1 MTPITTQT
9 LENALTAK
17 LMVSFGKTA
26 AEATDGEMMRAS
38 ALVLRDMMALREVE
52 TRQKARQQHAR
63 QVHYLSLEF
72 LMGRSLMKNAY
83 NLGLL
88 PQLREALEHL
98 GFKAADIFEIEPD
111 AALGNGGLGRLAA
124 CYLDSMTT
132 LEIPATGYSI
142 CYELGIF
149 KQKIVEGQ
157 QVELPDNWKDLGA
170 AWLMPK
176 PAETQEVRFGGTVR
190 EFWDNGHLHIVNE
203 DATVVQAVPCDMEI
217 AGYGTEHVNVL
228 RLWDARST
236 QPVDM
241 SLFSRGEYLKA
252 AEDEAM
258 AETIAKVLYPEDNH
272 LEGKSLRLKQQYF
285 FVSATLQS
293 IAAKHTELY
302 GTMKNFHEK
311 NVIQINDTHPA
322 LVIPELMRIL
332 IDDAGMD
339 WDEAWD
345 EIRGLHQ
352 PHGPFGGAGT
362 LAPEPGGIPAA
373 PGVADYPGD
382 LPPLAEEGGGLL
394 PRPQEDGEN
403 GHRLG
408 RSGPHGQPLHR
419 RRHGGQRRQR
429 PTLRDPEKGRFQ
441 GRLRHGALEIPE
453 RHQRH

>member
-190 EFWDNGHLHIVNE
+190 EFWDNGHLHI
-203 DATVVQAVPCDMEI
+203 A
-217 AGYGTEHVNVL
+217 
-228 RLWDARST
+228 
-236 QPVDM
+236 
-241 SLFSRGEYLKA
+241 
-252 AEDEAM
+252 
-258 AETIAKVLYPEDNH
+258 
-272 LEGKSLRLKQQYF
+272 
-285 FVSATLQS
+285 
-293 IAAKHTELY
+293 
-302 GTMKNFHEK
+302 
-311 NVIQINDTHPA
+311 
-322 LVIPELMRIL
+322 
-332 IDDAGMD
+332 
-339 WDEAWD
+339 
-345 EIRGLHQ
+345 
-352 PHGPFGGAGT
+352 
-362 LAPEPGGIPAA
+362 
-373 PGVADYPGD
+373 
-382 LPPLAEEGGGLL
+382 
-394 PRPQEDGEN
+394 
-403 GHRLG
+403 
-408 RSGPHGQPLHR
+408 
-419 RRHGGQRRQR
+419 
-429 PTLRDPEKGRFQ
+429 
-441 GRLRHGALEIPE
+441 
-453 RHQRH
+453 

>member
-149 KQKIVEGQ
+149 RQRIVDGQ
-157 QVELPDNWKDLGA
+157 QVELPDNWKDIGG

-176 PAETQEVRFGGTVR
+176 PQETEEVFFGGTVR
-190 EFWDNGHLHIVNE
+190 KFWDNGRLHVVPE
-203 DATVVQAVPCDMEI
+203 GATKVLAVPCDMEI
-217 AGYGTEHVNVL
+217 TGYGTEHVNLL
-228 RLWDARST
+228 RLWDAKSPT
-236 QPVDM
+236 PVDM
-241 SLFSRGEYLKA
+241 SLFSQGEYLRA
-252 AEDEAM
+252 SEQEAM
-258 AETIAKVLYPEDNH
+258 AETIAKVLYPEVARRYNTTPSRVERAVRHAIETAWDRGD
-272 LEGKSLRLKQQYF
+272 LE
-285 FVSATLQS
+285 TLQRYFGYTVS
-293 IAAKHTELY
+293 NTKGKPTNSEFIAMIA
-302 GTMKNFHEK
+302 
-311 NVIQINDTHPA
+311 D
-322 LVIPELMRIL
+322 RI
-332 IDDAGMD
+332 
-339 WDEAWD
+339 
-345 EIRGLHQ
+345 
-352 PHGPFGGAGT
+352 
-362 LAPEPGGIPAA
+362 
-373 PGVADYPGD
+373 
-382 LPPLAEEGGGLL
+382 
-394 PRPQEDGEN
+394 
-403 GHRLG
+403 RLQ
-408 RSGPHGQPLHR
+408 S
-419 RRHGGQRRQR
+419 
-429 PTLRDPEKGRFQ
+429 KGKI
-441 GRLRHGALEIPE
+441 A
-453 RHQRH
+453 